1 MKKILLEKK
10 YILIALGGVVAVALL
25 FVGGNILS
33 DKIAENREVELEE
46 KYASDAE
53 KKQFI
58 EAIRNNEKDLASNPS
73 QPKEIAATM
82 DIGLQWFNLQE
93 NEAAVRWWKKG
104 LDIQPKNTIGWY
116 NLGNA
121 YRELKQYGNA
131 ENAYLEAIA
140 TESPSDNMGCLALG
154 ELYQYNYQ
162 EKKDQIDDVYI
173 KCLKKHPKDRDILA
187 RLATYYKDMGD
198 KKNAL
203 IRFDELYSIDPSP
216 EVGEEIR
223 KLQRQ

>member
-1 MKKILLEKK
+1 MKKFVSTKK
-10 YILIALGGVVAVALL
+10 NIFIALGGMAIVVLL
-25 FVGGNILS
+25 FIGGNKAS
-33 DKIAENREVELEE
+33 DTMAENNEAKLEE
-46 KYASDAE
+46 KYSSDAE
-53 KKQFI
+53 KKQFV
-58 EAIRNNEKDLASNPS
+58 EAIKNNEKDLAGNPG

-104 LDIQPKNTIGWY
+104 LEIQPKNTIGWY

-121 YRELKQYGNA
+121 YRELKQYKNA
-131 ENAYLEAIA
+131 ENAYLESIA
-140 TESPSDNMGCLALG
+140 TESPTDNNGCLALG

-187 RLATYYKDMGD
+187 RLAVYYKDMGD

-223 KLQRQ
+223 KLQR